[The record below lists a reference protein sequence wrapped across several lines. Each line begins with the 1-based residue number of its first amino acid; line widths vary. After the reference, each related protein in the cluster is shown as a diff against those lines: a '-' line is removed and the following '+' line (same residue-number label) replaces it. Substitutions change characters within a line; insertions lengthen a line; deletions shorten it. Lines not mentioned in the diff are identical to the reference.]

1 MAAVSLSTTS
11 ISFFRFLSTGGAM
24 SVVRPESTVS
34 QELFSVVGHDVG
46 KEALNNLH
54 VVVNLH
60 KSLDH

>member
-1 MAAVSLSTTS
+1 
-11 ISFFRFLSTGGAM
+11 M